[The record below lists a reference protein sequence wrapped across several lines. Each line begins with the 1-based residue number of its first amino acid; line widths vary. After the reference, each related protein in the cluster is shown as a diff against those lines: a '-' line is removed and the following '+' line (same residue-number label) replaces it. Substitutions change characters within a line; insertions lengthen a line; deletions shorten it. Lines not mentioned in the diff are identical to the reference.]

1 MNSLANDRVQERE
14 IAVVLTDIIGSTK
27 FVQRVGDRKAA
38 QWFAIHDRYVHS
50 LLARFEGTLS
60 DASDGHLMYFNNVA
74 DAIAFGFSYKKFL
87 VEKKIPFRSRVG
99 IHWGRMLIVHTP
111 ENLVRANH
119 KRIALEGIGK
129 NIAARTMSL
138 CGENQILLS
147 QSAYIKFRARIRRH
161 PHIPKD
167 VLTVLVGLYKFKG
180 VSEPEAIY
188 ALGTE
193 QAHLQPPPDSEKA
206 KRLGGS
212 RKIRTRLRQKKLREL
227 FDYFF
232 WRLGFIYFIWFIF
245 QVWPFLRYFDFV
257 DALHY
262 FIISVKS
269 KLILFF
275 SFFRK

>member
-1 MNSLANDRVQERE
+1 MNKLTNDRVQERDVA
-14 IAVVLTDIIGSTK
+14 IVLTDIIGSTK

-38 QWFAIHDRYVHS
+38 QWFAVHDRHVHS
-50 LLARFEGTLS
+50 LLAKFEGTLS

-87 VEKKIPFRSRVG
+87 VDKKIPFRSRVG

-138 CGENQILLS
+138 CAENQILLS
-147 QSAYIKFRARIRRH
+147 QAAYVKFKSRIRKH
-161 PHIPKD
+161 PYIPSD
-167 VLTVLVGLYKFKG
+167 VLSVLVGLYKFKG

-193 QAHLQPPPDSEKA
+193 QSHLQPPPDSEKA
-206 KRLGGS
+206 KRLGGKG
-212 RKIRTRLRQKKLREL
+212 KIRTRLRQKKLKEIIE
-227 FDYFF
+227 YFF
-232 WRLGFIYFIWFIF
+232 WRIGFIFFVWLIWQI
-245 QVWPFLRYFDFV
+245 WPLLRYFDFI
-257 DALHY
+257 DTIHY
-262 FIISVKS
+262 VIISVKS
-269 KLILFF
+269 KLLLFISILE
-275 SFFRK
+275 K